1 MAPNEDRPRSPARVW
16 FDLAR
21 AGNFPSVAS
30 NVLAALV
37 LSIDYAS
44 CIPAPGLRFMAL
56 GYGVLAGCLIYAG
69 GATFNDV
76 FDVAFDIK
84 HRPERAIPRG
94 LVTRASAATLATI
107 EMLLGVA
114 LLVLCAQA
122 SPIFALG
129 LVATILA
136 YDWLHKRWIGS
147 VVLMAGCR
155 VLLACT
161 LATLPAHSF
170 SVAFALWVFAL
181 FVYIVTLSLIARW
194 EYKPGAPAAKIGR
207 SVGRLLA
214 FIPLI
219 DALALLLVG
228 AWVPAIACAV
238 AVPLGRWAQRL
249 AAST

>member
-1 MAPNEDRPRSPARVW
+1 MTNAAKPAFFRVW

-37 LSIDYAS
+37 LS
-44 CIPAPGLRFMAL
+44 APGYFRSFNPGLFAL
-56 GYGVLAGCLIYAG
+56 AVVAGCLVYAG
-69 GATFNDV
+69 GATLNDAV
-76 FDVAFDIK
+76 DAHFDLRHK
-84 HRPERAIPRG
+84 PERPIPSGRVSQQSVARWG
-94 LVTRASAATLATI
+94 AI
-107 EMLLGVA
+107 EM
-114 LLVLCAQA
+114 
-122 SPIFALG
+122 ALG
-129 LVATILA
+129 LSLLVAAHASFHWALALGTCILV
-136 YDWLHKRWIGS
+136 YDWVHKKWLGS

-161 LATLPAHSF
+161 LASLPGHVF
-170 SVAFALWVFAL
+170 TRPFLGWVAAL
-181 FVYIVTLSLIARW
+181 FAYIVTLSLLARW

-219 DALALLLVG
+219 DAIALLLVG
-228 AWVPAIACAV
+228 AWIPAMACA
-238 AVPLGRWAQRL
+238 AAIPLGRWAQRL

>member
-1 MAPNEDRPRSPARVW
+1 MTRVEIPSDSNVRLW

-37 LSIDYAS
+37 LSSATQVAW
-44 CIPAPGLRFMAL
+44 PPGRILAIAII
-56 GYGVLAGCLIYAG
+56 AGCLIYAG

-76 FDVAFDIK
+76 ADAEFDRR

-94 LVTRASAATLATI
+94 AVSRAGAAWVAAI
-107 EMLLGVA
+107 EMVAGLGM
-114 LLVLCAQA
+114 LMLAQA
-122 SPIFALG
+122 SAIWVAALA
-129 LVATILA
+129 VTILL
-136 YDWLHKRWIGS
+136 YDWVHKRWLGS

-155 VLLACT
+155 VLLAFT
-161 LATLPAHSF
+161 IASLPGQRAGLAF
-170 SVAFALWVFAL
+170 GWWVAALL
-181 FVYIVTLSLIARW
+181 VYIVSLSLIARW
-194 EYKPGAPAAKIGR
+194 EYRPGAPAAKLGR

-219 DALALLLVG
+219 DAIALLLVG
-228 AWVPAIACAV
+228 AWWPAMACAA
-238 AVPLGRWAQRL
+238 AVPLGRWAQRM

>member
-1 MAPNEDRPRSPARVW
+1 MKEPSAFRAL

-37 LSIDYAS
+37 LSSETATIF
-44 CIPAPGLRFMAL
+44 PAWSLFAL
-56 GYGVLAGCLIYAG
+56 ATLAGCLVYAG
-69 GATFNDV
+69 GASFNDV
-76 FDVAFDIK
+76 FDAGFDAR
-84 HRPERAIPRG
+84 HRPERVIPLGIISR
-94 LVTRASAATLATI
+94 RSAGIVAAF
-107 EMLLGVA
+107 EMLLGLA
-114 LLVLCAQA
+114 LLVY
-122 SPIFALG
+122 LG
-129 LVATILA
+129 AFPRWVLELAVTILV

-155 VLLACT
+155 VFLALAVASIVSPKLLT
-161 LATLPAHSF
+161 TPFLG
-170 SVAFALWVFAL
+170 WVSAL
-181 FVYIVTLSLIARW
+181 FIYIVALSLIARW

-219 DALALLLVG
+219 DAIALLLVG
-228 AWVPAIACAV
+228 AWLPALACAL
-238 AVPLGRWAQRL
+238 AVPLGRLAQRL